1 MPRYLNGAAMMGMCA
16 MLAGGCAIGAG
27 VIGASALALTA
38 WIALTFIWVGAVATD
53 RVVYGVGAG
62 QGAGT
67 PVPAS

>member
-1 MPRYLNGAAMMGMCA
+1 
-16 MLAGGCAIGAG
+16 
-27 VIGASALALTA
+27 LTA

-62 QGAGT
+62 QDAGT